1 MYDEYGTGVHGY
13 GTWGA
18 GNVPSQTVLSPEEA
32 QREQEA
38 LDGITR
44 WASEYDNPTPREKKN
59 SLALAKKA
67 P

>member
-1 MYDEYGTGVHGY
+1 MSKQVERARLMYDDYGTGVHGY

-32 QREQEA
+32 EREQEA

-44 WASEYDNPTPREKKN
+44 WASEYAHNYEI
-59 SLALAKKA
+59 SCL
-67 P
+67 